1 MRVPPDTWFTQEV
14 LADGNHLVIKVNGTT
29 TVDYRDPNDTYGGRP
44 GARGPATNRYERQKT
59 CSAT

>member
-29 TVDYRDPNDTYGGRP
+29 TVDYRDPNDTLRWP
-44 GARGPATNRYERQKT
+44 ARRSWTGNEPL
-59 CSAT
+59 